1 MSPTPQDFQRQRTDP
16 KNPRSA
22 KGKVWLWRDNPRIS
36 IRERVNASGGIGYRV
51 TFPVSITGGEVL
63 FMQSRDFAEA
73 CEMARSR
80 GREFRE
86 SRATARVLGEA
97 QKLQAASGLRTLAA
111 EGIDSGL
118 DLVATEYAAAK
129 KELAVFGYSLP
140 EAAKLLARVLRAAEG
155 TGKNLDEVV
164 RYATIRLKPA
174 GGLKTV
180 SELTSELCEIKAGW
194 HKRGQLRHAS
204 LRDFESRTGRIRTD
218 LGELSLPELTKTVI
232 QQWLEGLNLSPRS
245 AKNYR
250 MILAELCRYAVQK
263 RYLAESPID
272 ELTRHDVKQI
282 EGRAE
287 SARQP
292 SILSPSQA
300 ETLIRIAFAKPE
312 LDLGAAVTLGL
323 FAGIRTEELK
333 RLRWDAVRLNDP
345 HPFVVIGPEIAKK
358 RRIRNVPLPDCAVA
372 WLQRWPRKE
381 GKVTRS
387 EHEND
392 FQKRFKKLC
401 NAAKIA
407 WENNAM
413 RHSFGSYHYAKHG
426 NSVETARVLGHKA
439 DDTVLFSHYRA
450 LASKE
455 HGDAYFAIMPA
466 AESNIEAF
474 PGQLGHG

>member
-1 MSPTPQDFQRQRTDP
+1 MTPLPPDFQRQRTDP
-16 KNPRSA
+16 KDPRAA

-51 TFPVSITGGEVL
+51 TFPVSVTGGEVL
-63 FMQSRDFAEA
+63 LMQSRDFEEA
-73 CEMARSR
+73 CGMARSR

-97 QKLQAASGLRTLAA
+97 EKLQAASAIRTLAA
-111 EGIDSGL
+111 EGSDLAL
-118 DLVATEYAAAK
+118 DIVATEYAAAK
-129 KELAVFGYSLP
+129 KELAGFGYSLP
-140 EAAKLLARVLRAAEG
+140 EAGKLLARVLRVVEG

-164 RYATIRLKPA
+164 RYAADRLKPA

-180 SELTSELCEIKAGW
+180 AQLVTELCEIKQGW
-194 HKRGQLRHAS
+194 HKRGDLRHAS
-204 LRDFESRTGRIRTD
+204 LRDFKNRTGRISKD
-218 LGELSLPELTKTVI
+218 LGELSLSELTKAVI
-232 QQWLEGLNLSPRS
+232 QQWLEGLKLSPRS

-250 MILAELCRYAVQK
+250 MILAELLRYAVQK
-263 RYLAESPID
+263 RYIAESPID

-282 EGRAE
+282 EGRTD
-287 SARQP
+287 SGRQP

-300 ETLIRIAFAKPE
+300 ETLIRTAFAKPE

-333 RLRWDAVRLNDP
+333 RLSWDAVRLNDP

-358 RRIRNVPLPDCAVA
+358 RRIRNVPLSDCAVA
-372 WLQRWPRKE
+372 WLQRWQNKI

-392 FQKRFKKLC
+392 FQKRFKRLC
-401 NAAKIA
+401 NAAKID

-413 RHSFGSYHYAKHG
+413 RHSFGSYQYAKDG

-455 HGDAYFAIMPA
+455 QGEAYFSILPA
-466 AESNIEAF
+466 AESNIETF
-474 PGQLGHG
+474 PVRSVS